1 MLTMWWFIAL
11 ALIGTLVMFF
21 TPNRERTSQSE
32 NRILQ
37 NKPAFSFSAL
47 FNGTYAS
54 QFEDFLSDSIPGRNS
69 LIGVSDRLTGFLSM
83 NTSEDAFFLDTTA
96 KEIEE
101 FQQENGISSETSETP
116 DDDQNDSTEPD
127 KALEGDATL
136 ELVRKD
142 GGSTLIFAYPKEN
155 VEKVSDNLEQFSQ
168 LIPDGGHVYL
178 TFVPFPGIAQR
189 LTGNLEYYVG
199 WRSNKLD
206 MIDNLTSDKIVCID
220 TLKILE
226 PHVLNG
232 KELFLYGDHQW
243 NVHGSYYVY
252 CEMIK
257 AQGLT
262 PTPYDEYEYKI
273 VHPNTGSKE
282 AKKKDIF
289 EYLYPN
295 APSENYRVY
304 EISKL
309 EIIPFMDYNRANNE
323 SYLYG
328 NVHPWKKIVTG
339 YHTGRRALVIG
350 DCFDLSM
357 MPFLLPYYDE
367 VHKTDI
373 RYPKKNLGTT
383 VADMIQRNKIDDVYL
398 IFSEANSVNSQTLRR
413 SLINNVF

>member
-168 LIPDGGHVYL
+168 LIPD
-178 TFVPFPGIAQR
+178 
-189 LTGNLEYYVG
+189 
-199 WRSNKLD
+199 S
-206 MIDNLTSDKIVCID
+206 S
-220 TLKILE
+220 
-226 PHVLNG
+226 
-232 KELFLYGDHQW
+232 
-243 NVHGSYYVY
+243 
-252 CEMIK
+252 
-257 AQGLT
+257 
-262 PTPYDEYEYKI
+262 
-273 VHPNTGSKE
+273 
-282 AKKKDIF
+282 
-289 EYLYPN
+289 
-295 APSENYRVY
+295 
-304 EISKL
+304 
-309 EIIPFMDYNRANNE
+309 
-323 SYLYG
+323 
-328 NVHPWKKIVTG
+328 
-339 YHTGRRALVIG
+339 
-350 DCFDLSM
+350 
-357 MPFLLPYYDE
+357 
-367 VHKTDI
+367 
-373 RYPKKNLGTT
+373 
-383 VADMIQRNKIDDVYL
+383 
-398 IFSEANSVNSQTLRR
+398 
-413 SLINNVF
+413 